1 MSSGADDCG
10 PTSAISP
17 GRSKQRPSRQ
27 AWLERYRSSE
37 PFVFSHIFAR
47 SARTSR
53 KSFGP
58 LSNRRSPFPQH
69 RRQQWRSCRSATRNG
84 WPHITDGYGAE
95 TARAQTCGFRA
106 FVGNA
111 SMDFSLSALRF
122 IVAVSSF
129 FGFNVR
135 VLDSLM
141 KAPSNSPTLDN
152 EAELHGCG
160 V

>member
-1 MSSGADDCG
+1 MTAVQLQPYRQGDQNNDRHNKLGQNAIVHLSPSS
-10 PTSAISP
+10 SAISSLDRR
-17 GRSKQRPSRQ
+17 GRHEN
-27 AWLERYRSSE
+27 L
-37 PFVFSHIFAR
+37 
-47 SARTSR
+47 SA
-53 KSFGP
+53 

-95 TARAQTCGFRA
+95 TARARTCGFRA